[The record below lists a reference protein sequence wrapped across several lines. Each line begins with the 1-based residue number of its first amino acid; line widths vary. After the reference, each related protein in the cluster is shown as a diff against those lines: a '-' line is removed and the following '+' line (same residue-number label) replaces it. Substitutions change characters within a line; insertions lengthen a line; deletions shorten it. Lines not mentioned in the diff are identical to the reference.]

1 MPLRCSPLSRTVN
14 GSRGLASGGVL
25 SHGSTN
31 NNGERAKKSQEE
43 AKCLKE
49 KDEEAASAYV
59 HLPFCKKKCFYC
71 DFPVVATGMNTA
83 PGSEAASRFDRYV
96 DKLVKEMKAYKG
108 LENCQDEDD
117 RKTKTVRPLKTVF
130 FGGGT
135 PSLIAPAQL
144 ERILDTLRDIFGID
158 AQAEVSMEADPGT
171 FDRKKLRDFTNLGIN
186 RISMGVQ
193 SFDSKLLELCG
204 RSHNLAE
211 VYQAIDDM
219 HAVSPPSWSI
229 DLMFGLPHQTL
240 ETWDH
245 TLGEAIKADPHHVS
259 CYDLQIED
267 STPFARWYEVGMKP
281 LPDEETG
288 AKFFKLASERLRE
301 KDFLH
306 YEISNYAKAGH
317 ECKHNQAYW
326 HNDPFYAFGLGATS
340 YLHRRRVQ
348 RPRKLKEYETWVDQ
362 GQPEDKILQQE
373 QHQDADSDTKE
384 DQLLDSI
391 MLSLRLS
398 EGLLMEGLNER
409 FGVNVEDKIWKAVQ
423 KYEAERLIQVED
435 HGKRIRLS
443 DPDGFLV
450 SNSIIS
456 DIFASLD

>member
-1 MPLRCSPLSRTVN
+1 LQ
-14 GSRGLASGGVL
+14 
-25 SHGSTN
+25 
-31 NNGERAKKSQEE
+31 K
-43 AKCLKE
+43 
-49 KDEEAASAYV
+49 KDEDAASAYV

-71 DFPVVATGMNTA
+71 DFPVVATGKDTA

-96 DKLVKEMKAYKG
+96 DKLIKEMQAYQVKSSEKEEKESSSNDN
-108 LENCQDEDD
+108 L
-117 RKTKTVRPLKTVF
+117 RRPLKTVF

-135 PSLIAPAQL
+135 PSLIPPAQL
-144 ERILDTLRDIFGID
+144 ERILDSLRDIFGID
-158 AQAEVSMEADPGT
+158 ADAEVSMEADPGT
-171 FDRKKLRDFTNLGIN
+171 FDRQKLRDFSSLGIN

-193 SFDSKLLELCG
+193 SFDSKLLEVCG
-204 RSHNLAE
+204 RSHNVVE

-240 ETWDH
+240 QTWEH

-259 CYDLQIED
+259 CYDLQIEE
-267 STPFARWYEVGMKP
+267 STPFARWYEVGAKP

-288 AKFFKLASERLRE
+288 ADFFKMASERLGAA
-301 KDFLH
+301 DFLH

-317 ECKHNQAYW
+317 ECKHNRAYW

-340 YLHRRRVQ
+340 YLHQRRIK
-348 RPRKLKEYETWVDQ
+348 RPRKMKEYETWVDQ
-362 GQPEDKILQQE
+362 GQPIDKILQQQQE
-373 QHQDADSDTKE
+373 QDVCDTKE
-384 DQLLDSI
+384 DRLLDSI

-398 EGLLMEGLNER
+398 EGLLMEGLDER
-409 FGVNVEDKIWKAVQ
+409 FGVLGVEDKIWKGIK
-423 KYEAERLIQVED
+423 KYKAERLVQVEEG
-435 HGKRIRLS
+435 GKRIRLT